1 MTHHTDKRHRAVEE
15 TVEGGREKSIDGTGW
30 RRLATIHLAL
40 RMRETSGQWD
50 WEFCLEI
57 FMICLITYTR
67 ERRTPKCSKESGTR
81 EIQMHHIYMHE
92 IPLSTILPTDMM

>member
-30 RRLATIHLAL
+30 RRLATIHLAANEGDVRTMGL
-40 RMRETSGQWD
+40 GILPGNNDMLD
-50 WEFCLEI
+50 
-57 FMICLITYTR
+57 YTQ

-81 EIQMHHIYMHE
+81 EIQMHHTHR
-92 IPLSTILPTDMM
+92 